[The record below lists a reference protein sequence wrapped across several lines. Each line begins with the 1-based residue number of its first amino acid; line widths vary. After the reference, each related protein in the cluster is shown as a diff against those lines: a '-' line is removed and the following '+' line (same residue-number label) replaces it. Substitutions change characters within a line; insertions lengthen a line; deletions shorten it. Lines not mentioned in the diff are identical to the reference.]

1 MSQAEAEE
9 ILDTY
14 KRMSSECSAILNKT
28 RELTVERDAHRLVVH
43 TLQKLETSRK
53 AFRLVMLSMITTVS

>member
-14 KRMSSECSAILNKT
+14 KRMSSECSAIVNKIS
-28 RELTVERDAHRLVVH
+28 ELTVERDEHRLVVD

-53 AFRLVMLSMITTVS
+53 AFRLVISGMITMVS

>member
-14 KRMSSECSAILNKT
+14 KRMSSECSAIVNKIS
-28 RELTVERDAHRLVVH
+28 ELTVERDEHRLVVD

-53 AFRLVMLSMITTVS
+53 AFRLVMLSMITMVS